1 MKTGLAQKPGICT
14 NRAVSI
20 ASAALFFVACSAVAY
35 ADDDSSQKRP
45 PILMNRW
52 QEDWS
57 VLANPA
63 LRTEPFD
70 ALKYIPL
77 IPGDPKSYVSLGMT
91 LRERFESA
99 AAANFGVGGTK
110 ADNYLLQRLQFHLD
124 VHLNENWQIFTQF
137 EDARA
142 FDKSNITPVD
152 QNPID
157 LRLAFVAYT
166 NTTDA
171 GTFKARAGR
180 QDFAFDLQRFVSS
193 RDGPNVRQSFDAIW
207 ADWETGPWRFIGFL
221 SQPVQYADVHPFDD
235 TSNSNFQFHT
245 LRVERHVLGNN
256 ELSGYYSFYERDN
269 ARYLDALGT
278 EQRHVFDVR
287 FAGTLNHLDWDL
299 EAMGQLGTVGNKDI
313 RAWASGM
320 RAGYTFAD
328 MAWQPRLGLQFDTA
342 SGDSH
347 PGDGV
352 IGTFNPLFPNGYYFT
367 LAGFTGYTNL
377 VHLKPSITIKPTA
390 KLSLMA
396 ALGFQWRMTTADAIY
411 TQPNVP
417 VPGSA
422 GAGTSWSGA
431 YGQLRMDYQF
441 NPNLTG
447 AVEAVHYEVGNTIR
461 QIGGHNVD
469 YLGVELKTSW

>member
-1 MKTGLAQKPGICT
+1 
-14 NRAVSI
+14 
-20 ASAALFFVACSAVAY
+20 
-35 ADDDSSQKRP
+35 
-45 PILMNRW
+45 
-52 QEDWS
+52 
-57 VLANPA
+57 
-63 LRTEPFD
+63 
-70 ALKYIPL
+70 
-77 IPGDPKSYVSLGMT
+77 
-91 LRERFESA
+91 
-99 AAANFGVGGTK
+99 
-110 ADNYLLQRLQFHLD
+110 
-124 VHLNENWQIFTQF
+124 
-137 EDARA
+137 
-142 FDKSNITPVD
+142 
-152 QNPID
+152 
-157 LRLAFVAYT
+157 
-166 NTTDA
+166 
-171 GTFKARAGR
+171 
-180 QDFAFDLQRFVSS
+180 
-193 RDGPNVRQSFDAIW
+193 
-207 ADWETGPWRFIGFL
+207 
-221 SQPVQYADVHPFDD
+221 
-235 TSNSNFQFHT
+235 
-245 LRVERHVLGNN
+245 
-256 ELSGYYSFYERDN
+256 
-269 ARYLDALGT
+269 
-278 EQRHVFDVR
+278 
-287 FAGTLNHLDWDL
+287 
-299 EAMGQLGTVGNKDI
+299 MGQLGTVGNKDI

-328 MAWQPRLGLQFDTA
+328 MAWQPRLGLQFDMA

-347 PGDGV
+347 PGDDV

-422 GAGTSWSGA
+422 GTGTSWSGA